1 VGVENIVCKFRESH
15 KKIFDYIT
23 KEIKI
28 GHKDYSAVS
37 ATEVNVDPREYR
49 KACLDLK
56 GAGIIKCQERYGSDD
71 ELPISIYNIYPTELV
86 IAAITK

>member
-1 VGVENIVCKFRESH
+1 MCEFKEIH

-23 KEIKI
+23 REIKA

-37 ATEVNVDPREYR
+37 AKEVNVDPREYR

-56 GAGIIKCQERYGSDD
+56 EAGIIKCQEQYGIDD

-86 IAAITK
+86 ITAITK